1 MFLFFYLLSTTD
13 LYVTISIVGLIFVYQ
28 VYGLIQYVDKT
39 NRDLARFLS
48 SIKYE
53 DFSQSFSDP
62 GLGSSFPDLYRE
74 FSKVMDAFQQARAE
88 KEVNFRYLQTI
99 VRHIGVGL
107 LCYQSNGEVE
117 LYNNAG
123 KRLLNVPHLKNIKSL
138 ADKYPHLLTK
148 LEKVQPGEKD
158 LVKLNEN
165 GETLQIALYA
175 TSFKMHEQV
184 YKLVSLQ
191 NIGGE
196 LEEREIE
203 AWQNLT
209 RVLAHE
215 INNSVTPISS
225 LASTI
230 RYSMDDLDLDGDAQ
244 SESNLEVLEDIRS
257 AMQTIEKRSA
267 GLLRFVDA
275 YRDLARIPSPDF
287 HLCNVQDLLSELA
300 KLMRMRVG
308 DADITITI
316 DVQPETLTI
325 TADHEL
331 IDQVIIN
338 LMTNAIQAL
347 ENQASGEITL
357 RGFIDKRGRAVIQV
371 EDNGPGIKPELLEKI
386 FVPFFTTKEQGSGI
400 GLSFSR
406 QIMRLHNGTI
416 SIKSELGT
424 GTVATLRF

>member
-1 MFLFFYLLSTTD
+1 
-13 LYVTISIVGLIFVYQ
+13 
-28 VYGLIQYVDKT
+28 
-39 NRDLARFLS
+39 
-48 SIKYE
+48 
-53 DFSQSFSDP
+53 
-62 GLGSSFPDLYRE
+62 
-74 FSKVMDAFQQARAE
+74 
-88 KEVNFRYLQTI
+88 
-99 VRHIGVGL
+99 
-107 LCYQSNGEVE
+107 
-117 LYNNAG
+117 
-123 KRLLNVPHLKNIKSL
+123 
-138 ADKYPHLLTK
+138 
-148 LEKVQPGEKD
+148 
-158 LVKLNEN
+158 
-165 GETLQIALYA
+165 
-175 TSFKMHEQV
+175 
-184 YKLVSLQ
+184 
-191 NIGGE
+191 
-196 LEEREIE
+196 
-203 AWQNLT
+203 
-209 RVLAHE
+209 
-215 INNSVTPISS
+215 
-225 LASTI
+225 
-230 RYSMDDLDLDGDAQ
+230 
-244 SESNLEVLEDIRS
+244 
-257 AMQTIEKRSA
+257 
-267 GLLRFVDA
+267 VDA

-416 SIKSELGT
+416 SIKSESGS